1 MAHSPSEPA
10 QGRRRWLLAL
20 ALAVLLHLLV
30 LGWLPL
36 PQPASDAPQVLH
48 PLIYSSPP
56 APEPA
61 TPQRPAPAP
70 RPRPAAP
77 APTLPPV
84 AAAAA
89 ASPPPAA
96 PAEPPP
102 AAAPTD
108 AASAPAPQPLASA
121 PAAAAPAASAPQVT
135 AGAGVPPPDT
145 PQPPLQV
152 PSSIRLDYQL
162 YGELSRLPYH
172 ASGEL
177 LWRHDGRR
185 YEARMEIG
193 AFLLGS
199 RVQSSRGRLA
209 SGGLQ
214 PERFVDR
221 VRKDRSVEFD
231 PARGE
236 IRFSEG
242 APTQPWADE
251 VQDQLS
257 AFIQLAA
264 LLGSAPQAYPP
275 GTQLALTVVSVYG
288 PQAWRFTVEG
298 EEMLTLP
305 GGTLRARKLSRAA
318 SAADEP
324 RAELW
329 LAPELGWLPARI
341 RLSQDNGDFIDQQW
355 KGSAAP

>member
-20 ALAVLLHLLV
+20 ALAVLIHLLV
-30 LGWLPL
+30 LSWV
-36 PQPASDAPQVLH
+36 PQPQPVAKPPSALH
-48 PLIYSSPP
+48 ALIYTAPVAPAQTPPPP
-56 APEPA
+56 ATRA
-61 TPQRPAPAP
+61 RAP
-70 RPRPAAP
+70 RPRPQ
-77 APTLPPV
+77 PV
-84 AAAAA
+84 AAASAAPDPGIAPESPAPPQPVDASPEEAA
-89 ASPPPAA
+89 APPPEKTVASSPQPVASAALPAPPSAAPPSAAPPPAA
-96 PAEPPP
+96 PA
-102 AAAPTD
+102 
-108 AASAPAPQPLASA
+108 
-121 PAAAAPAASAPQVT
+121 
-135 AGAGVPPPDT
+135 
-145 PQPPLQV
+145 LQI
-152 PSSIRLDYQL
+152 PGSIRLEYQL

-199 RVQSSRGRLA
+199 RVQSSQGRLA
-209 SGGLQ
+209 STGLQ

-221 VRKDRSVEFD
+221 VRADRTVEFD

-242 APTQPWADE
+242 APPQPWADE

-257 AFIQLAA
+257 VFVQLAA
-264 LLGSAPQAYPP
+264 LLGSTPPAYPP
-275 GTQLALTVVSVYG
+275 GTQLALTVVSVHG

-298 EEMLTLP
+298 EEVLTLP
-305 GGTLRARKLSRAA
+305 GGTLRVRKLNRAA

-355 KGSAAP
+355 KSSAPP